1 MKITDFLKKFTLIN
15 SKFIDD
21 FYSFYD
27 EGKNEYDKTIN
38 LENITKWLNV
48 RKDHLKKLLIDNFED
63 GKDYNEIKEKYDGKR
78 VLTNNK
84 KTVLLTYECA
94 KLLCM
99 ISRSEKATMIRNFYI
114 EIEKILINY
123 KDNIAQNLY
132 DQLEIKMNNKKIIND
147 NNKKALI
154 YILKVDDKT
163 NEGFKIGKTAD
174 LKARMRQYNV
184 GRISELPIVFVY
196 QTEYID
202 EIENCMKENLKRYQL
217 KHNTETFD
225 IDLDFIKDTVTY
237 CTKKNALLI
246 KKNNKLFRAKDN
258 KRWLIFIDTENI
270 DIDELFKIRK
280 IGNKLVKEA
289 SKKTSKKTSNKV
301 VKKTSK
307 KTSKKLS
314 KKVVKK
320 TSKKTSKKLSKK
332 VVKKTSDKIK

>member
-1 MKITDFLKKFTLIN
+1 MKITEFLKKFTLID

-38 LENITKWLNV
+38 LENISKWLLV
-48 RKDHLKKLLIDNFED
+48 RKDNLKKLLIDNFED
-63 GKDYNEIKEKYDGKR
+63 GKDYNEIKEKFIHKGKGS
-78 VLTNNK
+78 NNT

-132 DQLEIKMNNKKIIND
+132 DQLEIKI
-147 NNKKALI
+147 NNKKALL
-154 YILKVDDKT
+154 YILKADDKT
-163 NEGFKIGKTAD
+163 EEGFKIGKTED

-202 EIENCMKENLKRYQL
+202 EIENCMKENLIRYQL
-217 KHNTETFD
+217 KHNTELFN
-225 IDLDFIKDTVTY
+225 IDLDFIKDTITY

-246 KKNNKLFRAKDN
+246 KKNNKLFKSKDN

-270 DIDELFKIRK
+270 DVNELFKIRK
-280 IGNKLVKEA
+280 IGNKLIKKA
-289 SKKTSKKTSNKV
+289 SKKVSKKV
-301 VKKTSK
+301 
-307 KTSKKLS
+307 SKKLS
-314 KKVVKK
+314 KKL
-320 TSKKTSKKLSKK
+320 SKKSSKKVLRKLSKKPSKKLSKK
-332 VVKKTSDKIK
+332 ISKKSSKEII

>member
-1 MKITDFLKKFTLIN
+1 M
-15 SKFIDD
+15 
-21 FYSFYD
+21 
-27 EGKNEYDKTIN
+27 
-38 LENITKWLNV
+38 
-48 RKDHLKKLLIDNFED
+48 
-63 GKDYNEIKEKYDGKR
+63 

-132 DQLEIKMNNKKIIND
+132 DQLEIKINNKKIIND

-163 NEGFKIGKTAD
+163 NEGFKIGKTED

-217 KHNTETFD
+217 KHNTEIFD

-246 KKNNKLFRAKDN
+246 KKNNKLFRSKDN

-289 SKKTSKKTSNKV
+289 SKKSSKKV

-307 KTSKKLS
+307 KSSKKLS

-320 TSKKTSKKLSKK
+320 TSKKSSKK
-332 VVKKTSDKIK
+332 VVKKTYEKIK

>member
-1 MKITDFLKKFTLIN
+1 
-15 SKFIDD
+15 
-21 FYSFYD
+21 
-27 EGKNEYDKTIN
+27 

-132 DQLEIKMNNKKIIND
+132 DQLEIKMNNKKIING

-154 YILKVDDKT
+154 YILKVEDET
-163 NEGFKIGKTAD
+163 NEGFKIGKTED

-184 GRISELPIVFVY
+184 GRISDLPIVFVY

-202 EIENCMKENLKRYQL
+202 EIEDCMKENLKRYQL
-217 KHNTETFD
+217 KHNTEIFD
-225 IDLDFIKDTVTY
+225 IDLDFIKDTITY

-246 KKNNKLFRAKDN
+246 KKNNKLFRSKDN

-289 SKKTSKKTSNKV
+289 S
-301 VKKTSK
+301 
-307 KTSKKLS
+307 
-314 KKVVKK
+314 
-320 TSKKTSKKLSKK
+320 
-332 VVKKTSDKIK
+332 